1 MLKIYNSLT
10 KKKEEFIPIDKDHV
24 KFYSCGP
31 TVYNRIHIGNAR
43 AFICSDLLSRVLK
56 GIYPKVT
63 YVSNITDIDDKII
76 DEYSIPSYLSCEFL
90 NEIALKFSKDA
101 SSNKDPLSEITQ

>member
-1 MLKIYNSLT
+1 MLALIFFN
-10 KKKEEFIPIDKDHV
+10 
-24 KFYSCGP
+24 
-31 TVYNRIHIGNAR
+31 
-43 AFICSDLLSRVLK
+43 DLIIFFLS
-56 GIYPKVT
+56 
-63 YVSNITDIDDKII
+63 IDDKII